1 MLQKIYIDSQKKH
14 LRYEKL
20 PNQKLKLKVEVDKK
34 KRKRWKKRQ
43 SYLINEHSITGKP
56 MESKFK

>member
-1 MLQKIYIDSQKKH
+1 MLQKIYIYSQKKH

-34 KRKRWKKRQ
+34 RKRWKKRQ
-43 SYLINEHSITGKP
+43 SYLINEYSITGKP